1 MKNTI
6 LILKNEQG
14 SAIVVAMLVL
24 LLLTII
30 GAAATKNSLTEQAIV
45 RNDLLY
51 KNQLFNAEGAAME
64 AAQWIENQPDTILR
78 DATGVTTAWLS
89 QTDIDLTAFD
99 LNDGTW
105 AMSAIDPDIPDG
117 SPDGIITGYRM
128 VDQTG
133 YVSLT
138 EPTMHD
144 YVVYGL
150 HNRAGGINQ
159 GQVLLGIG
167 YKKKF

>member
-1 MKNTI
+1 MKKTI
-6 LILKNEQG
+6 LVLKNEQG

-30 GAAATKNSLTEQAIV
+30 GVAATQNSITELAIV
-45 RNDLLY
+45 RNDLLF
-51 KNQLFNAEGAAME
+51 KDQLFNAEGAAME
-64 AAQWIENQPDTILR
+64 AAQWIENEPDTTLQNI
-78 DATGVTTAWLS
+78 TTIAELS
-89 QTDIDLTAFD
+89 QTDIDLSVPLN
-99 LNDGTW
+99 LNDATW

-117 SPDGIITGYRM
+117 SPDGIITGYRI

-133 YVSLT
+133 PVMLMTPITHTYWI
-138 EPTMHD
+138 
-144 YVVYGL
+144 YGL
-150 HNRAGGINQ
+150 HNRTGGINR